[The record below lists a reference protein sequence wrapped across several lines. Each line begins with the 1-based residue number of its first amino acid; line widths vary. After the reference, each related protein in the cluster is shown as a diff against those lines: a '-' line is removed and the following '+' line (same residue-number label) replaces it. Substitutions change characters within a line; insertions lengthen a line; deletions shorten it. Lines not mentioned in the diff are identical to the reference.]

1 MIYFYLIDGRITRSA
16 NCDLTEAALGAVE
29 GESYISAGGGFS
41 DETHYITYV
50 GDYET
55 PTLTAFPTRPSDW
68 HLWNYSTGQW
78 ELSTEQLTAARRA
91 RYAEL
96 SDVYAA
102 SREVPFGYDGYTLSC
117 SDLHIDGIRCVVAQ
131 IETNGLMPDEWNG
144 WRTTGGTRMP
154 NTYAL
159 ESELARAKAI
169 LAVAEGQRA
178 RCFSVFLNHM
188 DAIDAMTTAEGL
200 SSYDITTGWP
210 T

>member
-1 MIYFYLIDGRITRSA
+1 MIYFFDSYGRITRRLSA
-16 NCDLTEAALGAVE
+16 PLDEAVHTVLE
-29 GESYISAGGGFS
+29 GEQWIESPDIYS

-96 SDVYAA
+96 SAVYAA

-131 IETNGLMPDEWNG
+131 METNGLMPDEWNG

-154 NTYAL
+154 GASTRG
-159 ESELARAKAI
+159 SIVRP
-169 LAVAEGQRA
+169 G
-178 RCFSVFLNHM
+178 
-188 DAIDAMTTAEGL
+188 T
-200 SSYDITTGWP
+200 SSWTTTGQQAAGRNWP
-210 T
+210 